1 MRHAWTLVRQSARLN
16 ETVVLTEV
24 DGLCETEYELYGGWQ
39 CRGNGMLTV
48 LREMLARGFN
58 LQGVKLVD

>member
-1 MRHAWTLVRQSARLN
+1 VRYTWTLVRQSARLN

-24 DGLCETEYELYGGWQ
+24 DGLCETEYKLLGGWQ

-48 LREMLARGFN
+48 LRGMLAAGFN
-58 LQGVKLVD
+58 LQEVKLVD